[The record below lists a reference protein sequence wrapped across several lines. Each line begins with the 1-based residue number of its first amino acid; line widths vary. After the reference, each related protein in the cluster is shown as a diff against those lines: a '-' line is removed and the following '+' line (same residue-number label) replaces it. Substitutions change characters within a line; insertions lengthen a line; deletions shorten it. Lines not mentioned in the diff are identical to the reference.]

1 MCACTDGLR
10 QNDRNILRQRT
21 DSSDER
27 MLHPTLDEWQ
37 EVDEQAEGKKAEKE
51 KEEEEKEV
59 EKEKE
64 KEEEKEDEKEEDE
77 VLKADDT
84 SEPMRPTKRTV

>member
-1 MCACTDGLR
+1 
-10 QNDRNILRQRT
+10 
-21 DSSDER
+21 

-64 KEEEKEDEKEEDE
+64 KEEEKEEDE

>member
-1 MCACTDGLR
+1 
-10 QNDRNILRQRT
+10 
-21 DSSDER
+21 

-51 KEEEEKEV
+51 KEEEVEKEV